1 MAEIIQAIEE
11 DIMKTFQISDKIKA
25 VSRIG
30 IGCMRITDLP
40 DEKAIRELIDG
51 AMELGINFFDH
62 ADIYAAGE
70 AEAVFGNVLTP
81 TLREHM
87 VIQTSGPES
96 VMIFQKN
103 IF

>member
-1 MAEIIQAIEE
+1 
-11 DIMKTFQISDKIKA
+11 MKTFRISDKIKE

-30 IGCMRITDLP
+30 IGCMRITGLP
-40 DEKAIRELIDG
+40 DEKTVRELIDG

-62 ADIYAAGE
+62 AEYPCSRRGRGCVRKRADANAAG
-70 AEAVFGNVLTP
+70 ANRRSDKMRDP
-81 TLREHM
+81 PR
-87 VIQTSGPES
+87 ES

>member
-1 MAEIIQAIEE
+1 
-11 DIMKTFQISDKIKA
+11 MKTFQISDKIKK

-30 IGCMRITDLP
+30 IGCMRITGLP
-40 DEKAIRELIDG
+40 DEKAVRELIDG

-81 TLREHM
+81 TLRGKWSFR
-87 VIQTSGPES
+87 QNARSAPES